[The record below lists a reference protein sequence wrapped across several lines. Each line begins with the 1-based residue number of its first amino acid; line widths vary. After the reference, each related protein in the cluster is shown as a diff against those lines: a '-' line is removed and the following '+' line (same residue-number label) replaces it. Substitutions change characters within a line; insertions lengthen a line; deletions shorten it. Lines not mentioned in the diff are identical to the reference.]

1 MRKNFIPG
9 NFRWRVSTETWD
21 ASFFKKSWLEKQQIV
36 PNTCNVLPLK
46 KIFFQNFT
54 DAFFKYVLS
63 ILSKLFQKY
72 SLYWY
77 YAVLIFTS
85 KLHDPSPHQQNYPPP
100 PTKTKIP
107 DPPAKTS
114 LKFLNP
120 LKMEGV
126 HAMAFIWYFIR
137 TILSEES
144 C

>member
-85 KLHDPSPHQQNYPPP
+85 KLHDPSPHQQNYPPSHQNKNSWP
-100 PTKTKIP
+100 PSKDFSQIFK
-107 DPPAKTS
+107 PPKDGGGACHGIY
-114 LKFLNP
+114 LVF
-120 LKMEGV
+120 
-126 HAMAFIWYFIR
+126 H
-137 TILSEES
+137 
-144 C
+144 